1 MAFQTPPIY
10 LQRGSALWTLPRVD
24 ETRRKF
30 LVNCYI
36 IPLNCQKV
44 KSLGCVS
51 CDRIDCSL
59 PGFSVH
65 GIFQARILEWAA
77 ISFSRGSSQP
87 GDRTWVSH
95 IVGRCFYRLSH
106 QGSPSKAHI
115 KTTRVQDFPGG
126 PVVKTP
132 SCQHRGTSSIPGQG
146 TKIPHAAWCGQKI
159 KKKKLIRVLL
169 EGSRNTSEK
178 ADSRMTIRLFR

>member
-1 MAFQTPPIY
+1 MAGTTASHVRSDGTRMGLGPSGQSVSKWSESEVAQSCP
-10 LQRGSALWTLPRVD
+10 TLCNPM
-24 ETRRKF
+24 
-30 LVNCYI
+30 
-36 IPLNCQKV
+36 
-44 KSLGCVS
+44 
-51 CDRIDCSL
+51 DCSL
-59 PGFSVH
+59 PSSMVH
-65 GIFQARILEWAA
+65 GIFQARILEWVA
-77 ISFSRGSSQP
+77 ISFSRRSSQL
-87 GDRTWVSH
+87 RNWTRVSC

-178 ADSRMTIRLFR
+178 ADSRMTIRLFRWVQ